1 METRET
7 IAKKRAERRRRRFR
21 HHTLPRLLFAVLLL
35 SVIAVLIA
43 CATSSSGGN
52 VVTDATT
59 GTEAATTEG
68 DTGKPET
75 SRELESSEEPAA
87 FYELTDEEREL
98 IEWILSSEC
107 RGEPYDGQRAVAQCL
122 LNACLKDDIRPAE
135 ALKKYRYTK
144 TKTEPTASIKRAVAA
159 VFDDGDFVT
168 DEPILYFYN
177 PAIVDSAFHESQ
189 VHVMTIQNHKFFK
202 EAE

>member
-21 HHTLPRLLFAVLLL
+21 RYTLPRLLFGVLL
-35 SVIAVLIA
+35 IAAIAALIA
-43 CATSSSGGN
+43 CALPSSGGD
-52 VVTDATT
+52 VTTDATT
-59 GTEAATTEG
+59 DTEAVTTGG
-68 DTGKPET
+68 DTGKSET
-75 SRELESSEEPAA
+75 SREPESSEEPVA

-122 LNACLKDDIRPAE
+122 LNACLKDNIRPDE
-135 ALKKYRYTK
+135 ALRKYRYTK

-177 PAIVDSAFHESQ
+177 PDIVDSTFHESQ